1 MKKALTISMDMDAFS
16 NSNTG
21 VAKAAKYIATD
32 SVKTDPEF
40 ENLFLQDKENIDSI
54 AEKIKAEGF
63 SDAHPLIIWKE
74 KDILVDGHTRLKAA
88 RKAGCF
94 QVPVMYESFASREE
108 ALQAAMDEQIQRR
121 NLSDNELMTAVEKY
135 TELYG
140 EEKVKYIRKKLTS
153 LTGKSKSTVER
164 AMAIAQDEEAVKDV
178 KNGASISGAYNKLM
192 ERKHP
197 KEKNKSDNVTKTV
210 AERNTFPEATE
221 QQKKGYADGF
231 ETGFLHA
238 VALAADGKT
247 PKEMLELTDLSHET
261 IQAKYAKLPKD
272 EEKRIKELRQ
282 GGAR

>member
-1 MKKALTISMDMDAFS
+1 MKKALTISMDMDTFG

-108 ALQAAMDEQIQRR
+108 ALKAAMDEQIQRR
-121 NLSDNELMTAVEKY
+121 NLRSESPAGFSAIRTCSHADFFIGDNAGVA
-135 TELYG
+135 
-140 EEKVKYIRKKLTS
+140 S
-153 LTGKSKSTVER
+153 SSKNRHADR
-164 AMAIAQDEEAVKDV
+164 AA
-178 KNGASISGAYNKLM
+178 
-192 ERKHP
+192 
-197 KEKNKSDNVTKTV
+197 
-210 AERNTFPEATE
+210 RN
-221 QQKKGYADGF
+221 
-231 ETGFLHA
+231 
-238 VALAADGKT
+238 
-247 PKEMLELTDLSHET
+247 
-261 IQAKYAKLPKD
+261 
-272 EEKRIKELRQ
+272 
-282 GGAR
+282 